1 MGGVDPGFTHEVLR
15 RAGVP
20 GSREAASF
28 EVCIFPHSSVLVII
42 VITVWTPWTAV
53 FRPVRL
59 DGGRAAANGVPTN
72 PA

>member
-28 EVCIFPHSSVLVII
+28 EVCIFPHSSVLVIT
-42 VITVWTPWTAV
+42 VITVWTRWTALI
-53 FRPVRL
+53 RPVRD
-59 DGGRAAANGVPTN
+59 DG
-72 PA
+72 